1 MGVTDSSGA
10 AGWTLGRSHGDFTVQ
25 VSISFSSPSSVG
37 GTLVPSIVQRRALRL
52 REAKLLVQGL
62 PGFQI
67 WAVRIFNYPEKQ
79 ISMLPTQFICNLNT
93 VSL

>member
-10 AGWTLGRSHGDFTVQ
+10 AGWTLGRSHGDFTIQ

-37 GTLVPSIVQRRALRL
+37 GTLVPSILQRRELRL

-67 WAVRIFNYPEKQ
+67 WTVRIFNYPEKHFCA
-79 ISMLPTQFICNLNT
+79 PHT
-93 VSL
+93 VYL